1 MTTKSLDEKLK
12 KLNKQHP
19 QLKRENV
26 NNEEPQ
32 RKMKK
37 EDKEG
42 PPTVNGRRLTM
53 RSPDGKDRKVY
64 NE

>member
-37 EDKEG
+37 DDKEE
-42 PPTVNGRRLTM
+42 PRRKRQEGIQRVAPVQRT
-53 RSPDGKDRKVY
+53 
-64 NE
+64 